1 LRFDHFFFF
10 CFTIPEGSMLME
22 VCGRW
27 ETTRMGAALA
37 RLRLLEC
44 GKRSAMVDRNPVDL
58 LEVILRFVNRPS
70 LMLF

>member
-1 LRFDHFFFF
+1 
-10 CFTIPEGSMLME
+10 ME